1 MKQTRRR
8 RHLRPRPTR
17 SMINQQIQRV
27 RSAIQLFQV
36 EALLEIHKEQPDLGR
51 LRFLDTAVGL
61 MKDEVLSLEQIA

>member
-1 MKQTRRR
+1 
-8 RHLRPRPTR
+8 
-17 SMINQQIQRV
+17 MINQQIQRV